1 VYMNQDLNDEID
13 YNTNEIVQL
22 HFIIILCLLV
32 NLSIQLNFNII
43 VLQNFNL
50 RSNKVFLFIILRFK
64 NSKYL

>member
-1 VYMNQDLNDEID
+1 MYMNQDLNDEID

>member
-1 VYMNQDLNDEID
+1 MNQDLNDEID